1 MEFKDIEQELS
12 RKAAELEAEKAR
24 ELKSVTERLAVLN
37 QKEEARQ
44 KEVRDAQRAATAAA
58 IRRRLEQ
65 QLIEEQ
71 LLRETTE
78 KRVLEEQVYSK
89 KQSEIEVD
97 VRTTEQLAQ
106 AVAEQQHIEELV
118 RKSLDNAKYSVRKTI
133 GTDGEVIMP
142 NPMARFLQK
151 EPE

>member
-1 MEFKDIEQELS
+1 MEFKDIEQALAT
-12 RKAAELEAEKAR
+12 KTAELEVAKAR
-24 ELKSVTERLAVLN
+24 ELKSVTERLALLN

-65 QLIEEQ
+65 QLVEEQ

-78 KRVLEEQVYSK
+78 KRVLEEQIYSK

-97 VRTTEQLAQ
+97 VRTTQQLAQ
-106 AVAEQQHIEELV
+106 DVAEQQHIEEMV